1 MARSD
6 LTFVLAVIAIG
17 MASFA
22 ILIVFIEEG
31 NVRHVQIYLPE
42 QIKQTIAFEENG
54 HVRVDGVFGT
64 GEADNP
70 TLVTRSGNYAYVL
83 TVVNRGNLPHMLY
96 IDGLNIQTKFLQSG
110 ENDTI
115 TVIPKVPGIYHYYDR
130 AGQMQLLGELRVV
143 QVIPEDSFKK

>member
-1 MARSD
+1 MS
-6 LTFVLAVIAIG
+6 VILIG
-17 MASFA
+17 IVSFA
-22 ILIVFIEEG
+22 LLMVFVGGG

-54 HVRVDGVFGT
+54 HVRIDGVFGT

-70 TLVTRSGNYAYVL
+70 TLITRSGNYAYVL
-83 TVVNRGNLPHMLY
+83 TVVNHGKLPHMLY
-96 IDGLNIQTKFLQSG
+96 IDGLNIQTKFLHPG

-115 TVIPKVPGIYHYYDR
+115 TIVSKEPGVYHYYDR
-130 AGQMQLLGELRVV
+130 ASQMQLLGELRVV